1 MRPVNATLPT
11 LLMAT
16 ALSVLSSGC
25 GQQNAPPPAAPAS
38 TAPVPAPVAQETPA
52 NAEGLK
58 LLDFTIGKNKAGKS
72 VLKGNVS
79 NSTTRKLDHATVEFK
94 LFDKTG
100 NEVGTTMASVDNLG
114 VGFSWSFEVEIQP
127 QDAASAKLVGF
138 TAR

>member
-1 MRPVNATLPT
+1 MKPITAT

-16 ALSVLSSGC
+16 VLSVLISGC
-25 GQQNAPPPAAPAS
+25 GQQSTPAPANTK
-38 TAPVPAPVAQETPA
+38 TAEQVAQT
-52 NAEGLK
+52 NAEGLS
-58 LLDFTIGKNKAGKS
+58 LLDFTITKNQAGKS

-100 NEVGTTMASVDNLG
+100 NEVGTSMASVDNLG
-114 VGFSWSFEVEIQP
+114 ARFSWSFEVEIQP

-138 TAR
+138 TAK

>member
-1 MRPVNATLPT
+1 MKTVTATFPT

-25 GQQNAPPPAAPAS
+25 GKQSAPPPAAPAS
-38 TAPVPAPVAQETPA
+38 TAPAAAQATPS
-52 NAEGLK
+52 NAEGLS
-58 LLDFTIGKNKAGKS
+58 LLDFTITKNQAGKS

-94 LFDKTG
+94 LFDKAG
-100 NEVGTTMASVDNLG
+100 NEVGTAMASVDNLG
-114 VGFSWSFEVEIQP
+114 ARFSWSFEVEIQP

-138 TAR
+138 TAK